1 MEVKKKYIAVD
12 ELQAALNAEVED
24 VVATYTDYE
33 ECGFSRDALN
43 EIIENIQT
51 EDVAPVVYAKWK
63 LHNNGNGTCSGC
75 NHPQTDVWDVD
86 RYQRYCGVCGAKM
99 SLIE

>member
-24 VVATYTDYE
+24 VVATYADYE
-33 ECGFSRDALN
+33 ECGFSRDLLN
-43 EIIENIQT
+43 EIIENVQT
-51 EDVAPVVYAKWK
+51 EDIVLVIYANWK
-63 LHNNGNGTCSGC
+63 LHDSGSGTCSNC
-75 NHPQTDVWDVD
+75 NHTQTGVWDAD
-86 RYQRYCGVCGAKM
+86 SYQRYCGVCGAKM